1 MDLNLHRLVEVKTES
16 KKHLKL
22 LTFFS
27 RNFFINEMKKK
38 LLYLYRGRF
47 HKGYWS
53 RRRKEP
59 GNPIFI
65 ISGAIIIG
73 YGCFFY
79 IISENEYNIGKT
91 IIINSS
97 RRQRCTAFGTIK
109 GKKKVLVNPGKE
121 KFINNYP
128 EYYSFIRL
136 DNNKI
141 IPNILIHRIIDL
153 KDYKEVYD

>member
-1 MDLNLHRLVEVKTES
+1 
-16 KKHLKL
+16 
-22 LTFFS
+22 
-27 RNFFINEMKKK
+27 MKKK

-47 HKGYWS
+47 HKEYWG

-59 GNPIFI
+59 GDPIFK
-65 ISGAIIIG
+65 ISGSIIIG

-79 IISENEYNIGKT
+79 VISEDEYNIGKT

-97 RRQRCTAFGTIK
+97 YRQRCIVFGTIK
-109 GKKKVLVNPGKE
+109 EKKKILVNPGKGR
-121 KFINNYP
+121 FINNYP

-141 IPNILIHRIIDL
+141 IPNILIHRIINL